1 MSKPEGTVGKSAL
14 KDFEHKILGDQ
25 VTDHKS
31 PEQACLLQG
40 SLYLK
45 EHQEIKYPCLLKLWV
60 EWFFVLVRMVG
71 FCCLICLLWQ
81 GTLFGV
87 FICLVL
93 ILLGSFMSFPLNL
106 LKILRNKGNSRTD
119 DESDQR
125 LRKTHMRGDY

>member
-1 MSKPEGTVGKSAL
+1 MSTPEGTVGKSAL
-14 KDFEHKILGDQ
+14 KDFEHKILGGL

-71 FCCLICLLWQ
+71 FCCLICLLW
-81 GTLFGV
+81 
-87 FICLVL
+87 
-93 ILLGSFMSFPLNL
+93 
-106 LKILRNKGNSRTD
+106 
-119 DESDQR
+119 
-125 LRKTHMRGDY
+125 